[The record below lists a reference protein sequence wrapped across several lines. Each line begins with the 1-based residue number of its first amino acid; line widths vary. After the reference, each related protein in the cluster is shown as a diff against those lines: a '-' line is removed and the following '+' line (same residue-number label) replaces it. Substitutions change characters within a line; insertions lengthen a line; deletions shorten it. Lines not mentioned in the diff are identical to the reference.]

1 MASLDR
7 EAQAVLDRIAAAG
20 YAPPEQPVGDEAW
33 TARYRD
39 RLLRMI
45 PLAGEPGQAEC
56 IRHQIE
62 GVDGPLDVR
71 AYRSAPG
78 IVPAM
83 VYFHGGGFVA
93 GSLDTHEPALR
104 SLAAATGAAIVA
116 VDYRRAPEHPFPAAP
131 EDCYATVAHVAT
143 NAERYGIDP
152 ACIVVAGDSAGG
164 TLAAAVA
171 LMARDR
177 GGPRLAGQ
185 VCLYPATDLRTPSSY
200 ASAAEWDGTIVDRA
214 DDERAYAVY
223 LAGADASHPYAS
235 PLLAP
240 NHAGLPP
247 ALVITCEC
255 DPLRDEGEAYA
266 AGLRQAGVPV
276 EHIRLAGMIHGV
288 LQMGGYVGAART
300 VMADIGRWMAG
311 LGRATPAA
319 SPR

>member
-1 MASLDR
+1 MATLDR
-7 EAQAVLDRIAAAG
+7 EAQAVLDRIAAHD
-20 YAPPEQPVGDEAW
+20 YPPPDHTLGDDAW

-39 RLLRMI
+39 KLLRMI

-62 GVDGPLDVR
+62 GDDGPLDLR
-71 AYRSAPG
+71 AYRSRVGVLPG
-78 IVPAM
+78 LI
-83 VYFHGGGFVA
+83 YFHGGGFIA

-104 SLAAATGAAIVA
+104 SLATATGAAIIA
-116 VDYRRAPEHPFPAAP
+116 VEYRRAPEHPFPAAP
-131 EDCYATVAHVAT
+131 EDCYATVAHVAA
-143 NAERYGIDP
+143 NPERFGVNP

-171 LMARDR
+171 AMARDR

-185 VCLYPATDLRTPSSY
+185 VCLYPATDLRTPSGY
-200 ASAAEWDGTIVDRA
+200 ASTKQWDGTVVSRVDDA
-214 DDERAYAVY
+214 RAYALY

-240 NHAGLPP
+240 DHAGLPA

-255 DPLRDEGEAYA
+255 DPLRDEGEAYTA
-266 AGLRQAGVPV
+266 RLRQAGVPV
-276 EHIRLAGMIHGV
+276 EHIQLAGMIHGV
-288 LQMGGYVGAART
+288 LQMGGYLGAART
-300 VMADIGRWMAG
+300 VMADIGRWLME
-311 LGRATPAA
+311 LSRATPAA